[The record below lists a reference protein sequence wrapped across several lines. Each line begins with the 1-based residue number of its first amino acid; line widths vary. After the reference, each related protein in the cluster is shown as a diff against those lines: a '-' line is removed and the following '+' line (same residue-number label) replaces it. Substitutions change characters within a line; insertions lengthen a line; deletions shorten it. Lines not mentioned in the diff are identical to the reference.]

1 MDKADKDTIQR
12 IKRDRDIERERVR
25 VGEKERKRAREIIND
40 GRYRAQ
46 RLSWKWRIGQTAGC
60 PDTHRYTG

>member
-25 VGEKERKRAREIIND
+25 VGEKERKRARDIMEMADWSN
-40 GRYRAQ
+40 G
-46 RLSWKWRIGQTAGC
+46 WV
-60 PDTHRYTG
+60 PRYT